1 MDARF
6 FVAALL
12 GAAGAWV
19 GVIFL
24 RRTLKRHAAQAEY
37 DESAYEVPAEEA
49 EYVEAHHEKPDYDDE
64 TAHESPNYDAEYIEA
79 ASKRMEEELRRDKG
93 SRSPEVPAPE
103 APNSRPFPEMPL
115 PPGRPSPT
123 SKPPPGSYLPPPMS
137 PSWSAHIRRMMPLRG
152 FRRLLW
158 GQRSLPSASETD
170 EQEPQK
176 SPDAR
181 FPNVYLYNEN
191 LRSIEP
197 LESFSP
203 GAVIRLMIGIGMLDK
218 ASRVLNPRSFAGLI
232 PEREVV
238 VIRVLVASTSFT
250 IGSDRSS
257 DGSTSSEQELTL
269 PADGGPGATAD
280 GNDRL
285 LFSLRCPEWPGKAD
299 ARINYYYRD
308 ALIGSQILRADI
320 GWGPGQNSV
329 ETGYLVSSTLLDV
342 DEIPDVSRVSLL
354 LDAGPSGMYTAV
366 LRPADSSVASEAVA
380 FSIPETAV
388 GDLVRDVRAELA
400 RTVTSR
406 RVHSKKE
413 LIEDLRRLAPPG
425 AKLHNKLFVQASSI
439 LGPLL
444 VPGQRPILSI
454 ARPLNVT
461 FTLPWNLI
469 YQISLPSGRIEDV
482 PVCPL
487 VMDWDERGPLI
498 EGVPNDCPRAV
509 DVEHTNLLCPFGFWG
524 FGITVESPASSLDPK
539 VNVSVRKGATV
550 LVAETSALTRETLS
564 ALATHTDGMAQKLD
578 LAFPGLGIQ
587 LIPQSTKAEV
597 QRIITQDLPLVYFFC
612 HGDRPFPSSPDI
624 SLSVGK
630 NELISADEFIGWA
643 KDSYRTKPFWSEVR
657 PLVFINACEAL
668 DISPKTLL
676 SYVDAFVGGA
686 HAMGVVGTDVP
697 VPATLAM
704 QYADIFFNELLVD
717 NATLEEATKKARF
730 AFLADGN
737 LFGLAY
743 NSCSWSH
750 LKLVA
755 STSG

>member
-6 FVAALL
+6 WVAALL
-12 GAAGAWV
+12 GATGVWV
-19 GVIFL
+19 GLIFL
-24 RRTLKRHAAQAEY
+24 RRTLKRRAAEAEY
-37 DESAYEVPAEEA
+37 EIDYLAKYSESAHEIDYEEA
-49 EYVEAHHEKPDYDDE
+49 EYNEA
-64 TAHESPNYDAEYIEA
+64 AHERRDYEEAEYNEA
-79 ASKRMEEELRRDKG
+79 ARKQLEEEYSAGRF
-93 SRSPEVPAPE
+93 
-103 APNSRPFPEMPL
+103 PNLEPL
-115 PPGRPSPT
+115 
-123 SKPPPGSYLPPPMS
+123 PGSYPPPPMS
-137 PSWSAHIRRMMPLRG
+137 PSLPAHIRRHRPFKG
-152 FRRLLW
+152 SRRWLPR
-158 GQRSLPSASETD
+158 QRSVLSASKTET
-170 EQEPQK
+170 QEPQE

-191 LRSIEP
+191 FRSIGP
-197 LESFSP
+197 LESLTP
-203 GAVIRLMIGIGMLDK
+203 DAVIRLMIGIGMLDK
-218 ASRVLNPRSFAGLI
+218 ASRVRNPRSFAGLI
-232 PEREVV
+232 PEREVAA
-238 VIRVLVASTSFT
+238 IRVLVASTSFT
-250 IGSDRSS
+250 VGSDRSS

-269 PADGGPGATAD
+269 PADGGPGIAAG

-285 LFSLRCPEWPGKAD
+285 FFSLRCPKWSGKAD

-329 ETGYLVSSTLLDV
+329 ETDYLVSSTLLDV

-354 LDAGPSGMYTAV
+354 LDARPSGTYKAV
-366 LRPADSSVASEAVA
+366 LRPTDSSVASEKAVA

-388 GDLVRDVRAELA
+388 GDLVRDVRAKLA
-400 RTVTSR
+400 STVTSK

-425 AKLHNKLFVQASSI
+425 AKLHNKLFVEASSV

-454 ARPLNVT
+454 ARPHNVT

-469 YQISLPSGRIEDV
+469 YQISLPGGRIEDV
-482 PVCPL
+482 PLCPL
-487 VMDWDERGPLI
+487 VSDWDESSALV
-498 EGVPNDCPRAV
+498 EGVPDDCPRAV
-509 DVEHTNLLCPFGFWG
+509 DVDHTNLLCPFGFWG

-539 VNVSVRKGATV
+539 ANVSVRKGATV
-550 LVAETSALTRETLS
+550 LVAETSALTKETLS
-564 ALATHTDGMAQKLD
+564 ALAAHRGGMAQKLD
-578 LAFPGLGIQ
+578 VAFPGLAVQ
-587 LIPQSTKAEV
+587 LISQRTKAEV

-643 KDSYRTKPFWSEVR
+643 KGSYKTKPFWSEVR
-657 PLVFINACEAL
+657 PLVFINACDAL

-686 HAMGVVGTDVP
+686 HAMGVIGTDVP

-704 QYADIFFNELLVD
+704 QYADIFFNELLVGKS
-717 NATLEEATKKARF
+717 TLEEATKKARF

-743 NSCSWSH
+743 NCCSWGH

-755 STSG
+755 SISG